1 MTVSYP
7 KNVLILFQW
16 LCYLGVYGTA
26 GIAMPQQIHLSIGT
40 ARNSIFVTFISV
52 GSNDTSEVQSMVQY
66 RLSSENKTRSITAV
80 ASTYTA
86 GGWVGLIH
94 RAAISGLVRGNHYTY
109 RCGITSVG
117 QLTVWSNW
125 TEIGFFSRDKAG
137 NETVFAVL
145 ADLDA
150 REAAGD
156 KTIAAVTEAIK
167 VGEIDALL
175 HAGDIAYIK
184 GATNEGTYDAYF
196 NQIQGAAARVP
207 YHVAVGNQEHWNN
220 FAGYEARFTMP
231 GPNNFWHSVDLGPVH
246 VLFVSTEHDYGA
258 NSEQITFAEADL
270 NGVNREVT
278 PWVLVLLHRPL
289 YCSTN
294 DYYDC
299 EIASVDHLRP
309 AFEQLFLEKNVDV
322 VVAGHVHNYERTTP
336 VFNGTIVEH
345 GPIHITVGNAGDI
358 EGMTTGWAHPTPE
371 WSQYRSTALGWTR
384 WTATRSSLRIE
395 LVSSNDGARLD
406 SLILKR

>member
-1 MTVSYP
+1 MLVAYHKS
-7 KNVLILFQW
+7 LFILCQLFRF
-16 LCYLGVYGTA
+16 LGVYGTA
-26 GIAMPQQIHLSIGT
+26 RPEQIHLSIGP
-40 ARNSIFVTFISV
+40 NVDSISITFASL
-52 GSNDTSEVQSMVQY
+52 GSNDTSKVSSMVQY
-66 RLSSENKTRSITAV
+66 RVLPGSENETHTVRAAS
-80 ASTYTA
+80 STYTA

-94 RAAISGLVRGNHYTY
+94 RVAISGLVWGNLYTY
-109 RCGITSVG
+109 RCGTITTG
-117 QLTVWSNW
+117 EPIIWSNW
-125 TEIGFFSRDKAG
+125 TEIGFFSRYWAS

-156 KTIAAVTEAIK
+156 QTIAAVTEAIK
-167 VGEIDALL
+167 LGDIDALL

-184 GATNEGTYDAYF
+184 GATNEATYDAYF

-207 YHVAVGNQEHWNN
+207 YHVAVGNQEHWND
-220 FAGYEARFTMP
+220 FAGYDARFTMP
-231 GPNNFWHSVDLGPVH
+231 GPSNFWHSIDLGPVH
-246 VLFVSTEHDYGA
+246 VLFLSTEHDYGT
-258 NSEQITFAEADL
+258 NSEQITFAKADL
-270 NGVNREVT
+270 TGVNREVT

-309 AFEQLFLEKNVDV
+309 ALENLFVMKNVDV

-336 VFNGTIVEH
+336 LFNGTIVDH

-358 EGMTTGWAHPTPE
+358 EGMTTGWAHPTPD
-371 WSQYRSTALGWTR
+371 WSLSRSTALGWTR
-384 WTATRSSLRIE
+384 WTATHGSLRME
-395 LVSSNDGARLD
+395 MVSSKNGAVLD
-406 SLILKR
+406 SLVLQR